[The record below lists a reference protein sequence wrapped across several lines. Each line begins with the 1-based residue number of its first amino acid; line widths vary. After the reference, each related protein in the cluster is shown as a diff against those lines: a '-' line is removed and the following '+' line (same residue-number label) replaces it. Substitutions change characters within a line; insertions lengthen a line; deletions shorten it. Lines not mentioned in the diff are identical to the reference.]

1 MKCSSCHA
9 ENDDGAKF
17 CRACGQPLGPPP
29 APGPTVLCSYCHAP
43 NKPGARFC
51 ISCGQLLPVPFA
63 AAASPMT
70 AEPFAMAYPAAGT
83 AQPAAG
89 PRRTGLALI
98 IGILLLALIAA
109 AVYWMAERQAA
120 SSAPSSEVQ
129 LEAQASDSE
138 PLAAQAAEPEAGLES
153 GAPAPSAAV
162 AAPEPAASP
171 QPDVPAA
178 GAAAP
183 AKAAAVEKKKPAKT
197 ERQAP
202 VVKSYDEENY
212 PQPSGPDRTA
222 KAPARAAS
230 AGWYV
235 ELKAELQRCANG
247 GNFVSRAVCSEKAKF
262 RFCGAGNH
270 WSEVPECIKSNDGSN
285 SY

>member
-17 CRACGQPLGPPP
+17 CRACGQALAPPP
-29 APGPTVLCSYCHAP
+29 AAEPTVACRYCHAL

-51 ISCGQLLPVPFA
+51 ISCGQLMPAPLA
-63 AAASPMT
+63 ATAAPMA
-70 AEPFAMAYPAAGT
+70 AEPFAMADLAAGT

-89 PRRTGLALI
+89 QRRTGLALI

-109 AVYWMAERQAA
+109 AAYWMVERQGASGAA
-120 SSAPSSEVQ
+120 SSEVQ
-129 LEAQASDSE
+129 LETQASDSE
-138 PLAAQAAEPEAGLES
+138 PVAAQTLEPEAGLEPE
-153 GAPAPSAAV
+153 APAPAAG
-162 AAPEPAASP
+162 AAPEPAAPP

-183 AKAAAVEKKKPAKT
+183 AKAAAAEKKKPTKT

-202 VVKSYDEENY
+202 RVKSYDEENY

-235 ELKAELQRCANG
+235 ELKAELQRCASG
-247 GNFVSRAVCSEKAKF
+247 GNFISRAVCSEKAKF

-270 WSEVPECIKSNDGSN
+270 WGEVPECIKSNDGSN